1 MNPHKYSEL
10 QLENTQDNQSVLDLE
25 EMADEK
31 LSSGPNLVTG
41 GDPSSYNSGEEVRLD
56 HLQRAIMDYIAL
68 NQHKPIKFVPT
79 ECGVA
84 LPNSKLWLENTQD
97 DPSVVTLDSELQ
109 LENTQDDP
117 SAVTLEEMEDE
128 KLPSDPNLVTGGD
141 PSSYNS
147 GEEVRLDQLQ
157 RAIRDYIALN
167 PHKPIKFV
175 KCARGSIDDNSG
187 GYGR

>member
-1 MNPHKYSEL
+1 MNPHKNSEL

-31 LSSGPNLVTG
+31 LSSG
-41 GDPSSYNSGEEVRLD
+41 
-56 HLQRAIMDYIAL
+56 
-68 NQHKPIKFVPT
+68 
-79 ECGVA
+79 
-84 LPNSKLWLENTQD
+84 
-97 DPSVVTLDSELQ
+97 
-109 LENTQDDP
+109 
-117 SAVTLEEMEDE
+117 
-128 KLPSDPNLVTGGD
+128 PNLVTGGD